1 MAFRNLLDAS
11 LVLNLSSAPD
21 KQNIKPSVNSL
32 YTPTTLFEMW
42 KRPIID
48 DIINAIVLGVWE
60 KSLDKQKFPDDD
72 IKAVFQN
79 ISENTTQNMDIVP
92 RFIRKEIMAK
102 LAEYIFDNFPSA
114 STIQDANKRYLY
126 ALILYKISNNMA
138 KMMPTT
144 TVKVN
149 TTTGVPTPGE
159 YSLMNDKKINQ
170 GYINGFVPKEVIIQ
184 IQNRVTNN
192 MQTPQ
197 VNFDTFV
204 KEVKENQLIKMS
216 NMLNAITTNKFGGN
230 NVYNVFLFYMC
241 ILNGI
246 IYLLTTTK
254 KVDIGVDI
262 YDEDINTVKKTNG
275 TLYRTFNIGT
285 ETLITETLKFSEAEM
300 TNTIGKILQDYN
312 YINIKKKMQNFL
324 TKKPSNENMKKIY
337 SEIIKTE
344 SDNTRIAY
352 LLEYMKLLKDD
363 MKLEFTILN

>member
-138 KMMPTT
+138 KMMPTK

-149 TTTGVPTPGE
+149 TTTGATTVPTV

-170 GYINGFVPKEVIIQ
+170 GYINGFVPKKVIIQ
-184 IQNRVTNN
+184 IKDCFTKNTGPNVGIDKYVNGNN
-192 MQTPQ
+192 
-197 VNFDTFV
+197 
-204 KEVKENQLIKMS
+204 LIKMS
-216 NMLNAITTNKFGGN
+216 NMLNAITNNQFGGN
-230 NVYNVFLFYMC
+230 NVYNVFLFYIC

-246 IYLLTTTK
+246 KYLTTTEK
-254 KVDIGVDI
+254 DGTDVKI
-262 YDEDINTVKKTNG
+262 YDEDINTDKKTNG
-275 TLYRTFNIGT
+275 TLYRTFNDTYLGIT
-285 ETLITETLKFSEAEM
+285 KTLDFSDSKIY
-300 TNTIGKILQDYN
+300 NTMQEILQDYN
-312 YINIKKKMQNFL
+312 YTNIKTKMPKHFKKS
-324 TKKPSNENMKKIY
+324 SNKNVKTICD
-337 SEIIKTE
+337 EIIKTE
-344 SDNTRIAY
+344 TDDTKIAY
-352 LLEYMKLLKDD
+352 LLEYMKLLKDNNLQ
-363 MKLEFTILN
+363 LEFKILDIKY